1 MSRLIVMK
9 DINWVRSSFLVP
21 QDKTY
26 DLTYASDRF
35 KSSSR
40 FKFYDTSPGGWR
52 AINPPPQA
60 TGASDIILDTRETK
74 TKNRSNMNARA
85 EGLGRWWAESIDDPA
100 QIVTFRFGVPRFTS
114 LTTFFTGFYNYG
126 AGQLARTGRGTGVAY
141 FIGKAAGFITPLF
154 VPLLLA
160 LQLGGQIVRFLADKP
175 ASRFYSLK
183 PNMPAYWNAVNTIV
197 NHIAVNSGIIPRA
210 SLNVFTLFESQ
221 DQDGV
226 GEVNKELHRL
236 MPDIFREKGGIDVYA
251 LSTRYMRRARKD
263 EKMKDDLL
271 GGDNWGDKNFD
282 EILESFTSNYVDES
296 NQPNVPFEE
305 YLSSWLN
312 TGQGMTNSQAL
323 QNSAE
328 ATGAKTDPADPTA
341 VDNTATVNSVT
352 ESITQTFDKDSEKST
367 IPDEGSIF
375 SRLAEHGGAE
385 LDDGAS
391 FVSFRVDH
399 TGSINDSFT
408 SSLRDNDM
416 QGRINSVSNSARN
429 MKFELSGGNINETMT
444 AALGHVT
451 NIVRDVVG
459 GYIDGIG
466 IAGLATLQGAG
477 LVDIPQH
484 WDSSSVNIGK
494 SNYSFTLMPM
504 YNTPISRLLHQVV
517 PLAMILAGVLPLS
530 TGKQSYTSP
539 FICEYYDKGRCQ
551 DRLAMITDVSIS
563 RGAANTPYN
572 LHGDCLGIDV
582 TFSVTGMSRMMH
594 MPLVSSFSLNPFE
607 GTFDEETIFTDYMA
621 VLSGLGMTEQVYR
634 FRRLALNITQKKAA
648 WDSYWSA
655 ARFGTFIANVPPVRL
670 LDVFYDGRR

>member
-1 MSRLIVMK
+1 MHDNAKKGEQEMAVTMQQIADLAGVSRGTVDRALNNRGRIRPEVAEKIKMIAKELGYQPNIAAKALSSGNQILRIGVILQYADTPTIQTVLEGAK
-9 DINWVRSSFLVP
+9 DAKQEV
-21 QDKTY
+21 
-26 DLTYASDRF
+26 
-35 KSSSR
+35 
-40 FKFYDTSPGGWR
+40 
-52 AINPPPQA
+52 
-60 TGASDIILDTRETK
+60 E
-74 TKNRSNMNARA
+74 
-85 EGLGRWWAESIDDPA
+85 
-100 QIVTFRFGVPRFTS
+100 RFGGRVMIDQIKGGDVRQV
-114 LTTFFTGFYNYG
+114 LDIMRGYKE
-126 AGQLARTGRGTGVAY
+126 AGMKG
-141 FIGKAAGFITPLF
+141 
-154 VPLLLA
+154 
-160 LQLGGQIVRFLADKP
+160 IVLMPSNDEM
-175 ASRFYSLK
+175 LK
-183 PNMPAYWNAVNTIV
+183 NTINRYV
-197 NHIAVNSGIIPRA
+197 DDGIEIITINSDLEDTKRRCFVGQDNYAGGCVAGGLMGEIIP
-210 SLNVFTLFESQ
+210 
-221 DQDGV
+221 DGGKV
-226 GEVNKELHRL
+226 MIISG
-236 MPDIFREKGGIDVYA
+236 
-251 LSTRYMRRARKD
+251 
-263 EKMKDDLL
+263 
-271 GGDNWGDKNFD
+271 
-282 EILESFTSNYVDES
+282 
-296 NQPNVPFEE
+296 
-305 YLSSWLN
+305 
-312 TGQGMTNSQAL
+312 
-323 QNSAE
+323 SA
-328 ATGAKTDPADPTA
+328 
-341 VDNTATVNSVT
+341 DNTATVNSVT
-352 ESITQTFDKDSEKST
+352 ESITQRFDKDSEKST

-375 SRLAEHGGAE
+375 SRIAEHGGAE
-385 LDDGAS
+385 MDDGAS

-399 TGSINDSFT
+399 TGSINDSFI
-408 SSLRDNDM
+408 SSLKDNDM
-416 QGRINSVSNSARN
+416 QDRINSVSNSARN

-466 IAGLATLQGAG
+466 IAGVATLQGAG

-484 WDSSSVNIGK
+484 WASSSVNIGK

>member
-1 MSRLIVMK
+1 MR

-21 QDKTY
+21 QDRNY
-26 DLTYASDRF
+26 DLTYATDRF
-35 KSSSR
+35 KSPSR

-114 LTTFFTGFYNYG
+114 LSAFFTGFYNYG

-160 LQLGGQIVRFLADKP
+160 LQLGGHIVRFLADKP

-183 PNMPAYWNAVNTIV
+183 PNMPAYWNAVNMIV

-210 SLNVFTLFESQ
+210 SLNPFTLFAEH
-221 DQDGV
+221 DQEGV
-226 GEVNKELHRL
+226 NEVNKELHDM

-251 LSTRYMRRARKD
+251 LATRYMRRARVDDKLK
-263 EKMKDDLL
+263 EKYLSDTS
-271 GGDNWGDKNFD
+271 WGDKNFD
-282 EILESFTSNYVDES
+282 EIMEAFTMPENNIGSL
-296 NQPNVPFEE
+296 NQPEVPFEE

-312 TGQGMTNSQAL
+312 TGQGMTHSQAL
-323 QNSAE
+323 QNAAD
-328 ATGAKTDPADPTA
+328 ATGGAPDPNAPDPNSTAAKEAA
-341 VDNTATVNSVT
+341 NTVNSVT
-352 ESITQTFDKDSEKST
+352 ESIVQEYDKDGNIKDMKES
-367 IPDEGSIF
+367 SIF
-375 SRLAEHGGAE
+375 TKLAEHGRAE
-385 LDDGAS
+385 MDDGAS

-399 TGSINDSFT
+399 TGSINDSFS

-429 MKFELSGGNINETMT
+429 MKFEFSGGNINETMT
-444 AALGHVT
+444 AALGAVVNVVKDT
-451 NIVRDVVG
+451 VG
-459 GYIDGIG
+459 GYVSGIG
-466 IAGLATLQGAG
+466 LAGLATLQGAA

-494 SNYSFTLMPM
+494 SNYSFSLMPM
-504 YNTPISRLLHQVV
+504 YNTPISRLLHQIV
-517 PLAMILAGVLPLS
+517 PLAMILAGGLPLS

-551 DRLAMITDVSIS
+551 DRLAMITDISIS
-563 RGAANTPYN
+563 RGTANTPYN
-572 LHGDCLGIDV
+572 LHGDSLGIDV

-594 MPLVSSFSLNPFE
+594 MPLVSSFSMNPLE

-621 VLSGLGMTEQVYR
+621 VLSGLGMTDQVYR

-648 WDSYWSA
+648 WDSYWST
-655 ARFGTFIANVPPVRL
+655 ARFGIAIANFPPVRL
-670 LDVFYDGRR
+670 IDVFFDGRR